1 MKTKYIIGFSLILFI
16 LILMTLII
24 NNNNTEKESFTG
36 PSINIDVVY
45 YINLDHR
52 TDRKKEFLEE
62 MKKVGYPKNRIQ
74 RISGVYKPEEGDLG
88 CSLSHIEALTQFI
101 HSPYHTCIIFEDDF
115 EWVDS
120 GDVISKIN
128 KFLRANIQYDVC
140 LLAGNVYESNPFALY
155 PGINKIVACATTSGY
170 IVTKDYAATLL
181 KNYTEGARLL
191 EKSYQNGKKDKSNQ
205 PYAIDQYWQK
215 LQAKD
220 NWFIFNPVLG
230 KQRESFSDIM
240 GGVVKP
246 TS

>member
-1 MKTKYIIGFSLILFI
+1 MRSKYIIGLSLLSISLILI
-16 LILMTLII
+16 TLLI
-24 NNNNTEKESFTG
+24 NNNTETESFSG

-52 TDRKKEFLEE
+52 TDRKKQFLEE
-62 MKKVGYPKNRIQ
+62 MKKIGYPKNQIQ

-88 CSLSHIEALTQFI
+88 CSLSHIDALTQFI

-115 EWVDS
+115 EWVEPENA
-120 GDVISKIN
+120 VSKIN
-128 KFLRANIQYDVC
+128 KFLRAKIQYDVC
-140 LLAGNVYESNPFALY
+140 LLAGNIYKSKPFSLY
-155 PGINKIVACATTSGY
+155 PGIQKIVACATASGY
-170 IVTKDYAATLL
+170 IVTKDYAVTLL
-181 KNYTEGARLL
+181 KNYIEGSRLL